1 MSLATRKYFAL
12 RDIDD
17 AAGEARLRYITDVPG
32 QQAVYLVK
40 LQEAQAYLAAHTAD
54 PTTAVAGPHIAAQA
68 TRTGKSALV
77 VAQDVV
83 DTGGL
88 WLGTMSPLIEAER
101 MAGKEAVTDAETA
114 EQMESAL
121 AAAMSALQAL

>member
-40 LQEAQAYLAAHTAD
+40 LQEAQAYLVAHTAD
-54 PTTAVAGPHIAAQA
+54 PLTAVAGPHIAAQA
-68 TRTGKSALV
+68 TRTAKSALV
-77 VAQDVV
+77 VAQEVV

-88 WLGTMSPLIEAER
+88 WLGTMSPAIEAER
-101 MAGKEAVTDAETA
+101 MAGKEAVADAQTSE
-114 EQMESAL
+114 ELESVL